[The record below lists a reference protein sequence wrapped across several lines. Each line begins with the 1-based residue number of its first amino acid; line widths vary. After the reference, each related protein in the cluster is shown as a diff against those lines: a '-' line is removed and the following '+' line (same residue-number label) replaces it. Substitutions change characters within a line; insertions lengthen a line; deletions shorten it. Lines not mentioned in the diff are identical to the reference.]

1 MRRLLWMGVGAVVAG
16 VAARRVRQTAQR
28 FTPEG
33 VADQVTAVGSR
44 TAGALRDAVAEFRTA
59 CTARERELVTA
70 LLVEPEGGTVAER
83 RARAATAPRDRHAP
97 ADRTDRFERRAFDDD
112 DDEDDLF

>member
-1 MRRLLWMGVGAVVAG
+1 MRRLVWMGVGAVLAG

-33 VADQVTAVGSR
+33 VADQVAVVSSR
-44 TAGALRDAVAEFRTA
+44 TAGALRDAVVEFRTA
-59 CTARERELVTA
+59 SATRERELVTA

-83 RARAATAPRDRHAP
+83 RARAGATERDRP
-97 ADRTDRFERRAFDDD
+97 SRPGEPGSRAFDDD
-112 DDEDDLF
+112 DEDDFF

>member
-1 MRRLLWMGVGAVVAG
+1 MRRLVWMGVGAVLAG
-16 VAARRVRQTAQR
+16 IAARRVRQTAQR

-44 TAGALRDAVAEFRTA
+44 TAGALRDAVVEFRTA
-59 CTARERELVTA
+59 SAARECELVTA

-83 RARAATAPRDRHAP
+83 RARAGATPR
-97 ADRTDRFERRAFDDD
+97 DRTDRADDRAFDE
-112 DDEDDLF
+112 DDEDDFF